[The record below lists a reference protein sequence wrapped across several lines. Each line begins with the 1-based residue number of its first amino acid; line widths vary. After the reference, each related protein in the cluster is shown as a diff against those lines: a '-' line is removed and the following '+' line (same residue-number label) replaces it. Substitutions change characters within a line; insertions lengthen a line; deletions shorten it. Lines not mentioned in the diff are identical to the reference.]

1 MGLNP
6 ARPIATPKYKH
17 LKFPLSVCLESKQT
31 LIFEVGKAFAAKLGG
46 KGMSSSALQNDAPD
60 LVCQLDNVQGIVD
73 ALSSVR
79 WKRHQ
84 VSLSRNLFLGF
95 LP

>member
-1 MGLNP
+1 MQLWE
-6 ARPIATPKYKH
+6 
-17 LKFPLSVCLESKQT
+17 FLSQMQANTWNSLCPFCLESKQT

-84 VSLSRNLFLGF
+84 VSLSRNFFLGF